1 MQLSQSNENASL
13 NSLHTSYIC
22 CSVEP
27 LLILGMS
34 SNDVTISPE
43 SLSTYLTKTGKN
55 LLS

>member
-22 CSVEP
+22 YSVEP